1 MFEDKI
7 IINIHINYINI
18 IGWINKMNKRI
29 LISLSVIAAVA
40 ILAIG
45 GTIAYFSDTEV
56 STGNT
61 FTAGALDIE
70 VDNTCHYD
78 GMICSLNNDKYVW
91 AEESSGS
98 STYPELIGKECNCTW
113 VQKDLSG
120 DLFFN
125 FNDIKPGDNGEN
137 TISLHATA
145 NDAYVC
151 IKVDNL
157 TNNENGCTEPED
169 IVDDTCA
176 TSEQGQGQGE
186 LQNYIHLKIW
196 RDSGKNDEGGIIG
209 TACDNIYQEGEPIL
223 VQDTVIDNNSGSW
236 ALYSPQLGALKS
248 GATECIGVAWS
259 LPGEVG
265 NIVQGDS
272 VSANISFYAEQAR
285 NNGSFTCDRASKVF
299 VQTPTASGQNES
311 NKNSNRPYIAYS
323 IDGQCIDF
331 TFVNPTPYLF
341 LFDYQIDN
349 ETGHSHDWDTIV
361 IHEGE
366 CNGQLIGPAYHQ
378 VSTQNSTKYVRVCG
392 QNSIKVGLREGAEQS
407 WYIDWIPFV
416 AQTVTP

>member
-1 MFEDKI
+1 
-7 IINIHINYINI
+7 
-18 IGWINKMNKRI
+18 MNKRI

-56 STGNT
+56 SAGNT

-98 STYPELIGKECNCTW
+98 STYPELIGKPCDCTW
-113 VQKDLSG
+113 VQKDLNG

-196 RDSGKNDEGGIIG
+196 RDNGANVTGGETG
-209 TACDNIYQEGEPIL
+209 VECDNVWQTGEPVL
-223 VQDTVIDNNSGSW
+223 VEDTVINNNSGSW

-248 GATECIGVAWS
+248 GVTECIGVAWS

-272 VSANISFYAEQAR
+272 VSADISFYAEQAR
-285 NNGSFTCDRASKVF
+285 NNGSFTCERASKVF
-299 VQTPTASGQNES
+299 VQTPAASGQNEF
-311 NKNSNRPYIAYS
+311 NKNSNHPYIAYS

-341 LFDYQIDN
+341 LFDYQVDN
-349 ETGHSHDWDTIV
+349 EIGHSHDWDDVV

-366 CNGQLIGPAYHQ
+366 CVGQLIGPAYNQ
-378 VSTQNSTKYVRVCG
+378 VSIQGPGTVEKRVCG